1 MWRTKTVLN
10 KEQGIKQKMVTNTVD
25 INPTISRITKKIN
38 SPKPLIKKVID
49 RVDPN
54 KRPIYVIQKQ
64 CTLKAYID

>member
-10 KEQGIKQKMVTNTVD
+10 KEQGIKQKMVTNMVD

-54 KRPIYVIQKQ
+54 KRSIYVIQKK

>member
-1 MWRTKTVLN
+1 
-10 KEQGIKQKMVTNTVD
+10 MVTNTVD

-54 KRPIYVIQKQ
+54 KRPIYVI
-64 CTLKAYID
+64 